1 VAAFFPAA
9 VPEVRALLPALG
21 FLISTFSVGGPRS
34 LTKRIEGKERLSMKE
49 RVQKFGRFL
58 SGMVMPNIGAF
69 IAWGLIAALFIPDG
83 WIPNETINRMV
94 SPMLKYLLPILIG
107 YTGGKAV
114 GGQKGAVTGALATL
128 GAIAATDST
137 MFIGAMICGP
147 LGGWCIKKFD
157 KAMEGHIPAGF
168 EMVVNNFSVGI
179 IGAILAILSIFVIGP
194 VCVFLTGILEMGVR
208 FLVDHSL
215 LPLTAVLVEP
225 AKVLFLN
232 NAINHGVFTPIGTA
246 EALEAGKSIL
256 FMIESNPG
264 PGLGLLLAYCVAG
277 KGETRSSAGAAAF
290 IQFVGGIHEIYFP
303 YVLMN
308 PIVILGPMIG
318 NIVGIFT
325 LSALGGGLVAAASP
339 GSIIAEMLMTPK
351 GGYFAN
357 IAGIGIACV
366 VSFVVS
372 VFLLKVFGK
381 DASLEEAQAQVAASK
396 AASKGQAIPAASG
409 ASVSAKDVKKI
420 VFACDAGMGSS
431 AMGATMVRNK
441 LKDAGITD
449 IEVIHYPVGEIPS
462 DCQIVVTHHELS
474 GRAAERAPQARII
487 PIKNFMGAPEYDVL
501 VKELLEAR
509 KGGSSAPAAPAA
521 EEKPAASGEILLEKK
536 NIILNCKPV
545 SPEEAIRACGRLMV
559 ESGYVDESYIQGM
572 LDREKSFSVAIGSH
586 VAIPH
591 GTDASR
597 AAIKKTGLVVMTYP
611 EGIAWGDD
619 TVRLVVGIAS
629 KGEDHLGILGK
640 IVEVAETEEDTDAL
654 VDNATADQLYKLLN
668 GLE

>member
-1 VAAFFPAA
+1 
-9 VPEVRALLPALG
+9 
-21 FLISTFSVGGPRS
+21 
-34 LTKRIEGKERLSMKE
+34 MKE

-69 IAWGLIAALFIPDG
+69 IAWGLIAAFFIPDG
-83 WIPNETINRMV
+83 WFPNDTINGMV
-94 SPMLKYLLPILIG
+94 GPMLRFLLPILIG

-128 GAIAATDST
+128 GAIAATEST

-179 IGAILAILSIFVIGP
+179 IGAILAILSIYVIAP
-194 VCVFLTGILEMGVR
+194 VCVTLTGWLGAGVQ
-208 FLVDHSL
+208 FLVDRSL

-232 NAINHGVFTPIGTA
+232 NAINHGVFTPIGTEQA
-246 EALEAGKSIL
+246 MEMGKSIL

-277 KGETRSSAGAAAF
+277 KGETRSSAGAAAV

-325 LSALGGGLVAAASP
+325 LSALGGGLAAAASP
-339 GSIIAEMLMTPK
+339 GSIIAEMLMTPR
-351 GGYFAN
+351 GGYLAN
-357 IAGIGIACV
+357 IAGIGIAAV
-366 VSFVVS
+366 VSFLIS
-372 VFLLKVFGK
+372 VFLLKFFGK

-396 AASKGQAIPAASG
+396 AASKGQAVPAV
-409 ASVSAKDVKKI
+409 SVSAKDVRKI

-449 IEVIHYPVGEIPS
+449 IEVIHFPVGEIPG

-474 GRAAERAPQARII
+474 GRAAQRAPQARII
-487 PIKNFMGAPEYDVL
+487 PIKNFMGAPEYNTL
-501 VKELLEAR
+501 VQELLDAR
-509 KGGSSAPAAPAA
+509 KGGSAPAPAAAEEAPAA
-521 EEKPAASGEILLEKK
+521 AEHPILLEKK
-536 NIILNCKPV
+536 NIVLNCKPV
-545 SPEEAIRACGRLMV
+545 SPEEAIKAVGKRMV
-559 ESGYVDESYIQGM
+559 ESGYVEESYIQGM
-572 LDREKSFSVAIGSH
+572 LDREASFSVAIGSH

-591 GTDASR
+591 GTEESR
-597 AAIKKTGLVVMTYP
+597 KAIKKTGLIVMTYP
-611 EGIAWGDD
+611 EGIQWGDEL
-619 TVRLVVGIAS
+619 VRLVVGIAS
-629 KGEDHLGILGK
+629 TGEDHLGILGK
-640 IVEVAETEEDTDAL
+640 IVEVAETEEDTDKL
-654 VDNATADQLYKLLN
+654 VDDATVDQLYKLLN

>member
-1 VAAFFPAA
+1 
-9 VPEVRALLPALG
+9 
-21 FLISTFSVGGPRS
+21 
-34 LTKRIEGKERLSMKE
+34 MKE

-69 IAWGLIAALFIPDG
+69 IAWGFIAAFFIEAG
-83 WIPNETINRMV
+83 WFPNATIAGMV
-94 SPMLKYLLPILIG
+94 VPMLQYLLPVLIG
-107 YTGGKAV
+107 YTGGRVV

-128 GAIAATDST
+128 GAIASTDST

-179 IGAILAILSIFVIGP
+179 IGAILAILSIYVIAP
-194 VCVFLTGILEMGVR
+194 VCVTLTGWLGAGVQ
-208 FLVDHSL
+208 FLVDRSL

-232 NAINHGVFTPIGTA
+232 NAINHGVFTPIGTEQA
-246 EALEAGKSIL
+246 MEMGKSIL

-277 KGETRSSAGAAAF
+277 KGETRSSAGAAAV
-290 IQFVGGIHEIYFP
+290 IHFVGGIHEIYFP

-308 PIVILGPMIG
+308 PIVILGPMVG
-318 NIVGIFT
+318 NICAIFT
-325 LSALGGGLVAAASP
+325 LSMLGGGLVAAASP
-339 GSIIAEMLMTPK
+339 GSIIAEMLMTPP

-357 IAGIGIACV
+357 IAGIAVGCA
-366 VSFVVS
+366 VSFFLS
-372 VFLLKVFGK
+372 AFLLKMFGK

-396 AASKGQAIPAASG
+396 AASKGQAIPAG
-409 ASVSAKDVKKI
+409 TSVSAKDVRKI

-449 IEVIHYPVGEIPS
+449 IEVIHYPVGEIPG

-474 GRAAERAPQARII
+474 GRAAQRAPQARII
-487 PIKNFMGAPEYDVL
+487 PIKNFMGAPEYNTL
-501 VKELLEAR
+501 VQELLDAR
-509 KGGSSAPAAPAA
+509 KGGSAPAPAAAA
-521 EEKPAASGEILLEKK
+521 EEKPAGEQPILLEKK

-545 SPEEAIRACGRLMV
+545 SPEEAIKAVGRRMV
-559 ESGYVDESYIQGM
+559 ESGYVEESYIQGM
-572 LDREKSFSVAIGSH
+572 LDREASFSVAIGSH

-591 GTDASR
+591 GTEESR
-597 AAIKKTGLVVMTYP
+597 KAIKKTGLIVMTYP
-611 EGIAWGDD
+611 EGIQWGDEL
-619 TVRLVVGIAS
+619 VRLVVGIAS
-629 KGEDHLGILGK
+629 TGEDHLGILGK
-640 IVEVAETEEDTDAL
+640 IVEVAETEEDTDKL
-654 VDNATADQLYKLLN
+654 VDDATVDQLYKLLN

>member
-1 VAAFFPAA
+1 
-9 VPEVRALLPALG
+9 
-21 FLISTFSVGGPRS
+21 
-34 LTKRIEGKERLSMKE
+34 MKE

-69 IAWGLIAALFIPDG
+69 IAWGFIAAFFIPAG
-83 WIPNETINRMV
+83 WFPNETINGMV
-94 SPMLKYLLPILIG
+94 GPMLQYLLPILIG

-128 GAIAATDST
+128 GAIASTEST

-157 KAMEGHIPAGF
+157 EKMEGHIPAGF

-179 IGAILAILSIFVIGP
+179 IGAVLAILSIYAIGP
-194 VCVFLTGILEMGVR
+194 VCVTLTDLLGKGVG
-208 FLVDHSL
+208 FLVNNGL

-232 NAINHGVFTPIGTA
+232 NAINHGVFTPIGTQQV
-246 EALEAGKSIL
+246 EALQAMGEVGKSIL

-277 KGETRSSAGAAAF
+277 KGETRSSAGAAAV

-308 PIVILGPMIG
+308 PIVILGPMLG
-318 NIVGIFT
+318 NAAAIFV
-325 LSALGGGLVAAASP
+325 LSILGGGLVAAASP

-357 IAGIGIACV
+357 IAGIAIGAV
-366 VSFVVS
+366 VSFLIS
-372 VFLLKVFGK
+372 AFLLKMFGK
-381 DASLEEAQAQVAASK
+381 DSSLEEAQAQVAASK
-396 AASKGQAIPAASG
+396 AASKGQAAPAAASG
-409 ASVSAKDVKKI
+409 ASVNAKDVRKI

-449 IEVIHYPVGEIPS
+449 IEVIHYPVGEIPG

-474 GRAAERAPQARII
+474 GRAAQRAPQARII

-509 KGGSSAPAAPAA
+509 KGGSPAPTAAAAPAA
-521 EEKPAASGEILLEKK
+521 EETSSAPAAILLEKK
-536 NIILNCKPV
+536 NIVLNCKPV
-545 SPEEAIRACGRLMV
+545 SPEEAIKAVGKRMV
-559 ESGYVDESYIQGM
+559 ESGYVEEAYIQGM

-591 GTDASR
+591 GTEESR
-597 AAIKKTGLVVMTYP
+597 KAIKKTGLIVMTYP
-611 EGIAWGDD
+611 EGIEWGDD

-629 KGEDHLGILGK
+629 TGEDHLGILGK
-640 IVEVAETEEDTDAL
+640 IVEVAETEEDTDKL
-654 VDNATADQLYKLLN
+654 VDNASVDQLYKLLN

>member
-1 VAAFFPAA
+1 
-9 VPEVRALLPALG
+9 
-21 FLISTFSVGGPRS
+21 
-34 LTKRIEGKERLSMKE
+34 MKE

-69 IAWGLIAALFIPDG
+69 IAWGLIAAFFIPDG
-83 WIPNETINRMV
+83 WFPNETINGMV
-94 SPMLKYLLPILIG
+94 GPMLRFLLPILIG

-128 GAIAATDST
+128 GAIAATEST

-157 KAMEGHIPAGF
+157 QSMEGHIPAGF

-179 IGAILAILSIFVIGP
+179 IGAILAILSIYVIAP
-194 VCVFLTGILEMGVR
+194 VCVTLTDWLGAGVQ
-208 FLVDHSL
+208 FLVDRSL

-232 NAINHGVFTPIGTA
+232 NAINHGVFTPIGTEQA
-246 EALEAGKSIL
+246 MEMGKSIL

-277 KGETRSSAGAAAF
+277 KGETRSSAGAAAV

-318 NIVGIFT
+318 NVVGIFT
-325 LSALGGGLVAAASP
+325 LSALGGGLAAAASP

-351 GGYFAN
+351 GGYLAN
-357 IAGIGIACV
+357 IAGIGIAAV
-366 VSFVVS
+366 VSFFIS
-372 VFLLKVFGK
+372 VFLLKFFGK

-396 AASKGQAIPAASG
+396 AASKGQAVPAV
-409 ASVSAKDVKKI
+409 SVSAKDVRKI

-449 IEVIHYPVGEIPS
+449 IEVIHFPVGEIPG

-474 GRAAERAPQARII
+474 GRAAQRAPQARII
-487 PIKNFMGAPEYDVL
+487 PIKNFMGAPEYNTL
-501 VKELLEAR
+501 VQELLDAR
-509 KGGSSAPAAPAA
+509 KGGAPAPAAAPAA
-521 EEKPAASGEILLEKK
+521 AEETPAAGQPILLEKK

-545 SPEEAIRACGRLMV
+545 SPEEAIKAVGKRMV
-559 ESGYVDESYIQGM
+559 ESGYVEEAYIQGM
-572 LDREKSFSVAIGSH
+572 LDREASFSVAIGSH

-591 GTDASR
+591 GTEESR
-597 AAIKKTGLVVMTYP
+597 RAIKKTGLIVMTYP
-611 EGIAWGDD
+611 EGIQWGDEL
-619 TVRLVVGIAS
+619 VRLVVGIAS
-629 KGEDHLGILGK
+629 TGEDHLGILGK

-654 VDNATADQLYKLLN
+654 VDNAGVDQLYKLLN

>member
-1 VAAFFPAA
+1 
-9 VPEVRALLPALG
+9 
-21 FLISTFSVGGPRS
+21 
-34 LTKRIEGKERLSMKE
+34 MKE

-69 IAWGLIAALFIPDG
+69 IAWGLIAAFFIPDG
-83 WIPNETINRMV
+83 WFPNETINGMV
-94 SPMLKYLLPILIG
+94 GPMLRFLLPILIG

-128 GAIAATDST
+128 GAIAATEST

-179 IGAILAILSIFVIGP
+179 IGAILAILSIYVIAP
-194 VCVFLTGILEMGVR
+194 VCVTLTGWLGAGVE
-208 FLVDHSL
+208 FLVAHSL
-215 LPLTAVLVEP
+215 LPLTAILVEP

-232 NAINHGVFTPIGTA
+232 NAINHGVFTPIGTDQA
-246 EALEAGKSIL
+246 MEMGKSIL

-277 KGETRSSAGAAAF
+277 KGETRSSAGAAAV

-318 NIVGIFT
+318 NVVGIFT
-325 LSALGGGLVAAASP
+325 LSALGGGLAAAASP

-357 IAGIGIACV
+357 IAGIAIAAV
-366 VSFVVS
+366 VSFLIS
-372 VFLLKVFGK
+372 VFLLKFFGK

-396 AASKGQAIPAASG
+396 AASKGQAAPAVSSG
-409 ASVSAKDVKKI
+409 ASVSAQDVKKI

-449 IEVIHYPVGEIPS
+449 IEVIHFPVGEIPG

-474 GRAAERAPQARII
+474 GRAAQRAPQARII
-487 PIKNFMGAPEYDVL
+487 PIKNFMGAPEYNTL
-501 VKELLEAR
+501 VQELLDAR
-509 KGGSSAPAAPAA
+509 KGGAPAAAAA
-521 EEKPAASGEILLEKK
+521 EEKPAADQPILLEKK

-545 SPEEAIRACGRLMV
+545 SPEEAIKAVGKLMV
-559 ESGYVDESYIQGM
+559 ESGYVEEAYIQGM
-572 LDREKSFSVAIGSH
+572 LDREASFSVAIGSH

-591 GTDASR
+591 GTEESR
-597 AAIKKTGLVVMTYP
+597 KAIKKTGLIVMTYP
-611 EGIAWGDD
+611 EGIEWGDE

-629 KGEDHLGILGK
+629 TGEDHLGILGK

-654 VDNATADQLYKLLN
+654 VDNASVDQLYKLLN

>member
-1 VAAFFPAA
+1 
-9 VPEVRALLPALG
+9 
-21 FLISTFSVGGPRS
+21 
-34 LTKRIEGKERLSMKE
+34 MKE

-83 WIPNETINRMV
+83 WLGWWGPAATINSMV
-94 SPMLKYLLPILIG
+94 GPMLSYLLPILIG
-107 YTGGKAV
+107 YTGGKVV

-128 GAIAATDST
+128 GAIASTSST

-157 KAMEGHIPAGF
+157 QKMEGHIPAGF

-179 IGAILAILSIFVIGP
+179 IGGILAVLSIFAIGP
-194 VCVFLTGILEMGVR
+194 ACVKITDLLGTGVQ

-215 LPLTAVLVEP
+215 LPFTAVLVEP

-318 NIVGIFT
+318 NIAGIFT
-325 LSALGGGLVAAASP
+325 LSILGGGLVAAASP

-357 IAGIGIACV
+357 IVGIAV
-366 VSFVVS
+366 AGAVSFAIS
-372 VFLLKVFGK
+372 VFLLKFFGK
-381 DASLEEAQAQVAASK
+381 DASLAEAQAQVAASK
-396 AASKGQAIPAASG
+396 AASKGQAPAVESTTG
-409 ASVSAKDVKKI
+409 AEVDIKSVKKI

-431 AMGATMVRNK
+431 AMGATMLRNK
-441 LKDAGITD
+441 LKDAGITG
-449 IEVIHYPVGEIPS
+449 IEVIHHPVSEIPG

-474 GRAAERAPQARII
+474 GRAAQRAPQARII
-487 PIKNFMGAPEYDVL
+487 PIHNFMGAPEYDAL
-501 VKELLEAR
+501 VDELLAAR
-509 KGGSSAPAAPAA
+509 KGSAAPAAPVAA
-521 EEKPAASGEILLEKK
+521 PKAETPAPTQEDTLLERK
-536 NIILNCKPV
+536 NIVLNCAPV
-545 SPEEAIRACGRLMV
+545 TPEEAIRACGRLMV
-559 ESGYVDESYIQGM
+559 ESGYVDEAYIQGM
-572 LDREKSFSVAIGSH
+572 LDREASFSVAIGSH

-591 GTDASR
+591 GTNDVKPL
-597 AAIKKTGLVVMTYP
+597 IKRTGVVVMTYP
-611 EGIAWGDD
+611 QGIDWNGDK
-619 TVRLVVGIAS
+619 VKLVVGIAA
-629 KGEDHLGILGK
+629 KGEEHLEVLGR
-640 IVEVAETEEDTDAL
+640 IVAIASTDEDTDKL
-654 VDNATADQLYKLLN
+654 VASADTEKLFKNLN
-668 GLE
+668 GLA

>member
-1 VAAFFPAA
+1 
-9 VPEVRALLPALG
+9 
-21 FLISTFSVGGPRS
+21 
-34 LTKRIEGKERLSMKE
+34 MKE

-69 IAWGLIAALFIPDG
+69 IAWGLIAAFFIPDG
-83 WIPNETINRMV
+83 WFPNDTINGMV
-94 SPMLKYLLPILIG
+94 GPMLRFLLPILIG

-128 GAIAATDST
+128 GAIAATEST

-179 IGAILAILSIFVIGP
+179 IGAILAILSIYVIAP
-194 VCVFLTGILEMGVR
+194 VCVTLTDWLGAGVQ
-208 FLVDHSL
+208 FLVDRSL

-277 KGETRSSAGAAAF
+277 KKETRSSAGAAAF

-318 NIVGIFT
+318 NIAGIFT
-325 LSALGGGLVAAASP
+325 LSMLGGGLVAAASP

-351 GGYFAN
+351 GGYIAN
-357 IAGIGIACV
+357 IAGIAVAAV
-366 VSFVVS
+366 VSFLIS
-372 VFLLKVFGK
+372 AFLLKFFGK
-381 DASLEEAQAQVAASK
+381 DASLEEAQAQVAANK
-396 AASKGQAIPAASG
+396 AASKGQAIPAASTG
-409 ASVSAKDVKKI
+409 ASVDARDVRKI

-441 LKDAGITD
+441 LKDAGVTG
-449 IEVIHYPVGEIPS
+449 IEVIHHPVSEIPG

-474 GRAAERAPQARII
+474 GRAAQRAPQARII

-501 VKELLEAR
+501 VKELLDAR
-509 KGGSSAPAAPAA
+509 KDVPAPAPAAMETPEAEESPAA
-521 EEKPAASGEILLEKK
+521 VTLLERK
-536 NIILNCKPV
+536 NIVLGCAPV
-545 SPEEAIRACGRLMV
+545 TPEEAIRACGRRMV
-559 ESGYVDESYIQGM
+559 DSGYVDEAYIQGM
-572 LDREKSFSVAIGSH
+572 LDREASFSVAIGSH

-591 GTDASR
+591 GTNDVKPL
-597 AAIKKTGLVVMTYP
+597 IKRTGVVVMTYP
-611 EGIAWGDD
+611 DGIDWNGDK
-619 TVRLVVGIAS
+619 VKLVVGIAA
-629 KGEDHLGILGK
+629 KGDEHLEILGR
-640 IVEVAETEEDTDAL
+640 IVGIASTDEDTDAL
-654 VDNATADQLYKLLN
+654 VASADTETLFKKLN
-668 GLE
+668 GLA

>member
-1 VAAFFPAA
+1 
-9 VPEVRALLPALG
+9 
-21 FLISTFSVGGPRS
+21 
-34 LTKRIEGKERLSMKE
+34 MKE

-69 IAWGLIAALFIPDG
+69 IAWGLIAAFFIPDG
-83 WIPNETINRMV
+83 WFPNDTINGMV
-94 SPMLKYLLPILIG
+94 GPMLRFLLPILIG

-128 GAIAATDST
+128 GAIAATEST

-179 IGAILAILSIFVIGP
+179 IGAILAILSIYVIAP
-194 VCVFLTGILEMGVR
+194 VCVTLTTWLGAGVQ
-208 FLVDHSL
+208 FLVDRSL

-232 NAINHGVFTPIGTA
+232 NAINHGVFTPIGTEQA
-246 EALEAGKSIL
+246 MEMGKSIL

-277 KGETRSSAGAAAF
+277 KGETRSSAGAAAV

-303 YVLMN
+303 YVLIN

-325 LSALGGGLVAAASP
+325 LSALGGGLAAAASP
-339 GSIIAEMLMTPK
+339 GSIIAEMLMTPR
-351 GGYFAN
+351 GGYLAN
-357 IAGIGIACV
+357 IAGIGIAAV
-366 VSFVVS
+366 VSFLIS
-372 VFLLKVFGK
+372 VFLLKFFGK

-396 AASKGQAIPAASG
+396 AASKGQAIPAASAG
-409 ASVSAKDVKKI
+409 ASVSAKDVRKI

-449 IEVIHYPVGEIPS
+449 IEVIHYPVGEIPG

-474 GRAAERAPQARII
+474 GRAAQRAPQARII
-487 PIKNFMGAPEYDVL
+487 PIKNFMGAPEYNTL
-501 VKELLEAR
+501 VQELLDAR
-509 KGGSSAPAAPAA
+509 KGGSAPAPAAVEEAPAA
-521 EEKPAASGEILLEKK
+521 AEHPILLEKK
-536 NIILNCKPV
+536 NIVLNCKPV
-545 SPEEAIRACGRLMV
+545 SPEEAIKAVGKRMV
-559 ESGYVDESYIQGM
+559 ESGYVEESYIQGM
-572 LDREKSFSVAIGSH
+572 LDREASFSVAIGSH

-591 GTDASR
+591 GTEESR
-597 AAIKKTGLVVMTYP
+597 KAIKKTGLIVMTYP
-611 EGIAWGDD
+611 EGIQWGDEL
-619 TVRLVVGIAS
+619 VRLVVGIAS
-629 KGEDHLGILGK
+629 TGEDHLGILGK
-640 IVEVAETEEDTDAL
+640 IVEVAETEEDTDKL
-654 VDNATADQLYKLLN
+654 VDDATVDQLYKLLN

>member
-1 VAAFFPAA
+1 
-9 VPEVRALLPALG
+9 
-21 FLISTFSVGGPRS
+21 
-34 LTKRIEGKERLSMKE
+34 MKE

-69 IAWGLIAALFIPDG
+69 IAWGLIAAFFIPDG
-83 WIPNETINRMV
+83 WFPNDTINGMV
-94 SPMLKYLLPILIG
+94 GPMLRFLLPILIG

-128 GAIAATDST
+128 GAIAATEST

-179 IGAILAILSIFVIGP
+179 IGAILAILSIYVIAP
-194 VCVFLTGILEMGVR
+194 VCVTLTDWLGAGVQ
-208 FLVDHSL
+208 FLVDRSL

-232 NAINHGVFTPIGTA
+232 NAINHGVFTPIGTEQA
-246 EALEAGKSIL
+246 MEMGKSIL

-277 KGETRSSAGAAAF
+277 KGETRSSAGAAAV

-318 NIVGIFT
+318 NVVGIFT
-325 LSALGGGLVAAASP
+325 LSALGGGLAAAASP
-339 GSIIAEMLMTPK
+339 GSIIAEMLMTPR
-351 GGYFAN
+351 GGYLAN
-357 IAGIGIACV
+357 IAGIGIAAV
-366 VSFVVS
+366 VSFFIS
-372 VFLLKVFGK
+372 VFLLKFFGK

-396 AASKGQAIPAASG
+396 AASKGQAAPAASAG
-409 ASVSAKDVKKI
+409 ASVSAKDVRKI

-449 IEVIHYPVGEIPS
+449 IEVIHFPVGEIPG

-474 GRAAERAPQARII
+474 GRAAQRAPQARII
-487 PIKNFMGAPEYDVL
+487 PIKNFMGAPEYNTL
-501 VKELLEAR
+501 VQELLDAR
-509 KGGSSAPAAPAA
+509 KGGSAPAAPAA
-521 EEKPAASGEILLEKK
+521 VEEAPAAAEQPILLEKK
-536 NIILNCKPV
+536 NIVLNCKPV
-545 SPEEAIRACGRLMV
+545 SPEEAIKAVGKRMV
-559 ESGYVDESYIQGM
+559 ESGYVEEAYIQGM
-572 LDREKSFSVAIGSH
+572 LDREASFSVAIGSH

-591 GTDASR
+591 GTEESR
-597 AAIKKTGLVVMTYP
+597 KAIKKTGLIVMTYP
-611 EGIAWGDD
+611 EGIEWGDE

-629 KGEDHLGILGK
+629 TGEDHLGILGK

-654 VDNATADQLYKLLN
+654 VDNASVDQLYKLLN

>member
-1 VAAFFPAA
+1 
-9 VPEVRALLPALG
+9 
-21 FLISTFSVGGPRS
+21 
-34 LTKRIEGKERLSMKE
+34 MKE

-69 IAWGLIAALFIPDG
+69 IAWGLIAAFFIPDG
-83 WIPNETINRMV
+83 WFPNETINGMV
-94 SPMLKYLLPILIG
+94 GPMLRFLLPILIG

-128 GAIAATDST
+128 GAIAATEST

-179 IGAILAILSIFVIGP
+179 IGAILAILSIYVIAP
-194 VCVFLTGILEMGVR
+194 VCVTLTDWLGAGVQ
-208 FLVDHSL
+208 FLVDRSL

-232 NAINHGVFTPIGTA
+232 NAINHGVFTPIGTEQA
-246 EALEAGKSIL
+246 MEMGKSIL

-277 KGETRSSAGAAAF
+277 KGETRSSAGAAAV

-325 LSALGGGLVAAASP
+325 LSALGGGLAAAASP
-339 GSIIAEMLMTPK
+339 GSIIAEMLMTPR
-351 GGYFAN
+351 GGYLAN
-357 IAGIGIACV
+357 IAGIGIAAV
-366 VSFVVS
+366 VSFFIS
-372 VFLLKVFGK
+372 VFLLKFFGK

-396 AASKGQAIPAASG
+396 AASKGQAVPAV
-409 ASVSAKDVKKI
+409 SVSAKDVRKI

-449 IEVIHYPVGEIPS
+449 IEVIHFPVGEIPG

-474 GRAAERAPQARII
+474 GRAAQRAPQARII
-487 PIKNFMGAPEYDVL
+487 PIKNFMGAPEYNTL
-501 VKELLEAR
+501 VQELLDAR
-509 KGGSSAPAAPAA
+509 KGGAPAPAAAPAA
-521 EEKPAASGEILLEKK
+521 AEETPAAGQPILLEKK

-545 SPEEAIRACGRLMV
+545 SPEEAIKAVGKRMV
-559 ESGYVDESYIQGM
+559 ESGYVEEAYIQGM
-572 LDREKSFSVAIGSH
+572 LDREASFSVAIGSH

-591 GTDASR
+591 GTEESR
-597 AAIKKTGLVVMTYP
+597 KAIKKTGLIVMTYP
-611 EGIAWGDD
+611 EGIQWGDEL
-619 TVRLVVGIAS
+619 VRLVVGIAS
-629 KGEDHLGILGK
+629 TGEDHLGILGK

-654 VDNATADQLYKLLN
+654 VDNAGVDQLYKLLN

>member
-1 VAAFFPAA
+1 
-9 VPEVRALLPALG
+9 
-21 FLISTFSVGGPRS
+21 
-34 LTKRIEGKERLSMKE
+34 MKE

-83 WIPNETINRMV
+83 WLGKWGPAATINNMV
-94 SPMLKYLLPILIG
+94 GPMLSYLLPILIG
-107 YTGGKAV
+107 YTGGKMV

-128 GAIAATDST
+128 GAIASTSST

-157 KAMEGHIPAGF
+157 ERMEGRIPAGF

-179 IGAILAILSIFVIGP
+179 IGGILAVLSIFIIGP
-194 VCVFLTGILEMGVR
+194 ACVKITDVLGAGVS
-208 FLVDHSL
+208 FLVDHGL

-246 EALEAGKSIL
+246 QALEAGKSIL

-277 KGETRSSAGAAAF
+277 KGETRSSAGAAAV

-308 PIVILGPMIG
+308 PIVILGPMVG
-318 NIVGIFT
+318 NIAGIFT
-325 LSALGGGLVAAASP
+325 LSLLSGGLVAAASP

-357 IAGIGIACV
+357 IAGIAV
-366 VSFVVS
+366 AAAVSFAIS
-372 VFLLKVFGK
+372 VFLLKFFGK
-381 DASLEEAQAQVAASK
+381 DASLAEAQAQVAASK
-396 AASKGQAIPAASG
+396 AASKGQAPAVEASTG
-409 ASVSAKDVKKI
+409 AEVDIHSVKKI

-431 AMGATMVRNK
+431 AMGATMLRNK
-441 LKDAGITD
+441 LKDAGITG
-449 IEVIHYPVGEIPS
+449 IEVIHHPVSEIPG

-474 GRAAERAPQARII
+474 GRAAHRAPQARII
-487 PIKNFMGAPEYDVL
+487 PIHNFMGAPEYDAL
-501 VKELLEAR
+501 VSELLRAR
-509 KGGSSAPAAPAA
+509 EGGCAPAKAAPAGAPKA
-521 EEKPAASGEILLEKK
+521 EAPAPQGDTLLERK
-536 NIILNCKPV
+536 NIVLGCAPV
-545 SPEEAIRACGRLMV
+545 TPEQAIRACGKLMV
-559 ESGYVDESYIQGM
+559 DSGYVDEAYIQGM
-572 LDREKSFSVAIGSH
+572 LDREASFSVAIGSH

-591 GTDASR
+591 GTNDVKPLIR
-597 AAIKKTGLVVMTYP
+597 RTGVVVMTYP
-611 EGIAWGDD
+611 EGIDWNGDK
-619 TVRLVVGIAS
+619 VKLVVGIAA
-629 KGEDHLGILGK
+629 KGEEHLEVLGR
-640 IVEVAETEEDTDAL
+640 IVAIASTDGDTDKL
-654 VDNATADQLYKLLN
+654 VASADAEKLFKTLN
-668 GLE
+668 GMA